1 MKEKSGKKAVK
12 MRTKEIQKA
21 IKLLGWLAVSER
33 IRTPEDRAIFGLLS
47 QEFNAEQ
54 RAIEDARLKKHH
66 ITF

>member
-1 MKEKSGKKAVK
+1 MTEKTGKNAVK

-47 QEFNAEQ
+47 QEYNAE
-54 RAIEDARLKKHH
+54 RRVIEDERLKKHH
-66 ITF
+66 IIF